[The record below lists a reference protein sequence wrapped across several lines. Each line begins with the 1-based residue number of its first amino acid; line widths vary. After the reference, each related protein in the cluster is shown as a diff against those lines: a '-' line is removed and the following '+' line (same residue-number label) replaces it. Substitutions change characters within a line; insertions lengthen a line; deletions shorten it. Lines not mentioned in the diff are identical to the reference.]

1 MFVKLHGFILI
12 FVLLHIVSIFILDFQ
27 HHFWPCIHFTW
38 RFAVESYVHVLCK
51 LPKAAKHHLGPIK
64 THVYPNEIEPVP
76 VFMVAAD
83 KDRVPVY
90 VNRTP
95 HFCIHSNVIAVWVR
109 HGPVRLNRTPIKPN
123 IVFNKQQVH
132 VPTRKTW
139 PPPRWILTR
148 QQCTVSQ
155 EYVFLLYIIK
165 TIQFERNPIDQT

>member
-109 HGPVRLNRTPIKPN
+109 HGPCVWIEHLLNQTSCLTS
-123 IVFNKQQVH
+123 NKFMSLPGKRGHLRGEYWHDNNAQWA
-132 VPTRKTW
+132 KSMFFCS
-139 PPPRWILTR
+139 IL
-148 QQCTVSQ
+148 
-155 EYVFLLYIIK
+155 
-165 TIQFERNPIDQT
+165 